1 LIESI
6 KAHAVYNL
14 ADLINTDEIC
24 QSLADDVSRDLSQDD
39 VMSYIMYNGM
49 DLDGISDQIARN
61 VADDFN
67 IEGVE
72 DAIIEKIERNISDP
86 NEIEDR
92 IIEHIEDGITVDE
105 DDVIDRIVENYEV
118 DEDSIIDRI
127 VDGIDIDSKIDALL
141 RRKVADAFRRIA
153 DEMSA

>member
-1 LIESI
+1 
-6 KAHAVYNL
+6 
-14 ADLINTDEIC
+14 
-24 QSLADDVSRDLSQDD
+24 
-39 VMSYIMYNGM
+39 MSYIMYNGM
-49 DLDGISDQIARN
+49 DLDGISEQVARN

-72 DAIIEKIERNISDP
+72 DAIIDHVKQNISDP

-118 DEDSIIDRI
+118 DEDTIIDRI
-127 VDGIDIDSKIDALL
+127 VNSIHIESKIDALL